1 MNYNET
7 VDKVMALL
15 KEKEVCF
22 SSQKSHRDCYESLGL
37 FIKQRNEVYS
47 DAIRESW
54 LADIKNELPRQR
66 CAVWVQYAYQLE
78 EMDATGTISDRRLYL
93 NRSGYAKLPALWK
106 KDLDAYLDDCSNR
119 YTARTLELTRIYCSE
134 GLLFL
139 DDMGVNDITDVTY
152 DAVIKLIRTK
162 MYCSDDTKA
171 MILNNT
177 ARMIRFYGEKGI
189 CSMSYSLVF
198 NCRIYPHIG
207 SVSEFS
213 DENRA
218 ALDKITDVTMSA
230 DQFYQSVTPFIELL
244 ETHGYVGTTL
254 KLARHTL
261 TALYLFLDMH
271 FFGFHQDIMWIWFTE
286 IKRTMGHSWLH
297 WRRILKFY
305 EDYTLSGDIHPDGK
319 YRYNPIMFDEL
330 PSWCREA
337 ITGLL
342 DQKRREFRDDGTI
355 KSYRCSCTRFCRFL
369 IDHGYE
375 SFNQLSPA
383 VIKEFSGHDEHATF
397 HGRASCFVI
406 VRAFL
411 RYLDE
416 KGYTDGHSLDACLLS
431 GTAPQDKIID
441 VLSDEQLQRI
451 HAFRTE
457 HKRPVELRD
466 IAIVLLGL
474 RMGFRAC
481 DILALRFQDID
492 WKNRQISIVMKK
504 TKTQITLP
512 MPVEAGN
519 AIYSYI
525 TSGRPKADTEYI
537 FVRSKAPYGKLTG
550 KVCTRALYRIL
561 PERKDVKGGGFHVTR
576 RTFATNLLRNHA
588 GIDDVMDALGHRDPT
603 SIMKYLLLDD
613 ERSRKC
619 GLSLDSAGIP
629 MEGGLA

>member
-7 VDKVMALL
+7 VDKVMVLL

-22 SSQKSHRDCYESLGL
+22 SSQKSHRDCYESLG
-37 FIKQRNEVYS
+37 FFMKQRNEGYS
-47 DAIRESW
+47 EAIRESW

-66 CAVWVQYAYQLE
+66 YAVWVQYAYQLE
-78 EMDATGTISDRRLYL
+78 EMDSTGTISDRRLYL
-93 NRSGYAKLPALWK
+93 NRSNYDKLPVLWK
-106 KDLDAYLDDCSNR
+106 KDLDMYLDDCSSR
-119 YTARTLELTRIYCSE
+119 YTARTLALTRIYCSE
-134 GLLFL
+134 GLLFWE
-139 DDMGVNDITDVTY
+139 DMGVHGITDITY
-152 DAVIKLIRTK
+152 DAVIKLIRTN
-162 MYCSDDTKA
+162 MYCSADTKVA
-171 MILNNT
+171 ILNNT
-177 ARMIRFYGEKGI
+177 ARMIRFYGEKGLCPI
-189 CSMSYSLVF
+189 NYSLVF
-198 NCRIYPHIG
+198 NCQIYPHIG

-213 DENRA
+213 DENRI

-230 DQFYQSVTPFIELL
+230 DEFCKSVTPFIGLL

-254 KLARHTL
+254 KLARHAL

-271 FFGFHQDIMWIWFTE
+271 SFGFHQDIMWIWFTE
-286 IKRTMGHSWLH
+286 IRKTMGHSKLH
-297 WRRILKFY
+297 WRRVLKFY

-319 YRYNPIMFDEL
+319 YRYNPVMFDEL
-330 PSWCREA
+330 PSWCKRA
-337 ITGLL
+337 IAGLL
-342 DQKRREFRDDGTI
+342 DQKRREFRDTGTI
-355 KSYRCSCTRFCRFL
+355 KSYRCSSTRFCRFL
-369 IDHGYE
+369 VDHGYE
-375 SFNQLSPA
+375 SFHQLSPA
-383 VIKEFSGHDEHATF
+383 AIKEFSIHDEHITF
-397 HGRASCFVI
+397 NGRSSCFVI

-416 KGYTDGHSLDACLLS
+416 KGYTDGHGLDGCLMS
-431 GTAPQDKIID
+431 GTAPRDKIID
-441 VLSDEQLQRI
+441 VLSDGQLQRI
-451 HAFRTE
+451 GSFRAGHSE
-457 HKRPVELRD
+457 PVELRD
-466 IAIVLLGL
+466 IAIVLLGV
-474 RMGFRAC
+474 RMGLRTY

-512 MPVEAGN
+512 MPIEVGN

-525 TSGRPKADTEYI
+525 TSGRPKASTEYI

-550 KVCTRALYRIL
+550 KVCTNALYRIL
-561 PERKDVKGGGFHVTR
+561 PERKAVKGGGFHVTC

-603 SIMKYLLLDD
+603 SVMKYLFLDD